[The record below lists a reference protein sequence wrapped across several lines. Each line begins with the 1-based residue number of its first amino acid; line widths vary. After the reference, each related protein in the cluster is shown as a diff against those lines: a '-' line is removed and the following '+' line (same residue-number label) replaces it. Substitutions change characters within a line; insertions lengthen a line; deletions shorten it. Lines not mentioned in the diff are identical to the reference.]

1 MSATATIDR
10 AESKN
15 MRLIGHSDLGG
26 FGNGGEG
33 MGLQKTKDGR
43 RIMYIAHEC
52 APINFSVVDVTDP
65 RQPHLVMQT
74 KLPHSQVRS
83 NSLDLVGDTL
93 AVAYQTQQTG
103 LQPAGVELFDVSD
116 PANPRS
122 ISFFDRSGP
131 HSQGAHYVGFMDGEY
146 MHISSGAPDFVP
158 TNPKDHQFYTIVDV
172 RNPSKPEEV
181 GRWWLPGTRQG
192 DDVAPPV
199 RHKKL
204 DAGFRTHN
212 INVYPERPD
221 RAYAAYID
229 GGIIILDIADKAH
242 PKMISRLDYHPP
254 LTGFTHTVLPLFSRD
269 LLIVTDEATRP
280 KGEDWPK
287 LTWVV
292 DASEET
298 NPVIIGSLP
307 LPPIE
312 KFAQRTARF
321 GAHNIHENYPAET
334 SFRSDDL
341 IFGAFFSMGVRVHDI
356 SKNPFHPDEVG
367 YYVPPTPP
375 GSRLDAIQMN
385 DVYVD
390 ENRLIYA
397 IDRISG
403 GVYILEL
410 TV

>member
-1 MSATATIDR
+1 M
-10 AESKN
+10 
-15 MRLIGHSDLGG
+15 
-26 FGNGGEG
+26 
-33 MGLQKTKDGR
+33 
-43 RIMYIAHEC
+43 
-52 APINFSVVDVTDP
+52 
-65 RQPHLVMQT
+65 
-74 KLPHSQVRS
+74 
-83 NSLDLVGDTL
+83 
-93 AVAYQTQQTG
+93 AYQTQQTG

-131 HSQGAHYVGFMDGEY
+131 HSQGAHLRVVHGWRIHAHQQRCARFYP
-146 MHISSGAPDFVP
+146 HIPQGPSV
-158 TNPKDHQFYTIVDV
+158 YTMVDV

-192 DDVAPPV
+192 DDVPPPV
-199 RHKKL
+199 RHKRL

-254 LTGFTHTVLPLFSRD
+254 MTGFTHTVLPLFSRG

-341 IFGAFFSMGVRVHDI
+341 IFGAFFSMGVRVYDV
-356 SKNPFHPDEVG
+356 SKNPFHPEEVG
-367 YYVPPTPP
+367 YYIPPTPARVAA
-375 GSRLDAIQMN
+375 GRHS
-385 DVYVD
+385 D
-390 ENRLIYA
+390 E
-397 IDRISG
+397 
-403 GVYILEL
+403 
-410 TV
+410 

>member
-1 MSATATIDR
+1 MSTTSTSNGVDIQ
-10 AESKN
+10 N

-26 FGNGGEG
+26 FANGGEG
-33 MGLQKTKDGR
+33 IGLQKTRDGR

-52 APINFSVVDVTDP
+52 APVNFTVVDVSDP
-65 RQPHLVMQT
+65 SKPQVVTQT
-74 KLPHSQVRS
+74 KLPHTEVRS

-93 AVAYQTQQTG
+93 AVAYQTQKPG
-103 LQPAGVELFDVSD
+103 LTPAGVELFDVSD

-122 ISFFDRSGP
+122 ISFFDRSGL
-131 HSQGAHYVGFMDGEY
+131 HSQGAHYVGFVDGEF
-146 MHISSGAPDFVP
+146 MHISSGAPDFTP
-158 TNPKDHQFYTIVDV
+158 THPKDHQFYQIVDV
-172 RNPSKPEEV
+172 RNPTKPQEV

-192 DDVAPPV
+192 DEAPPPI
-199 RHKKL
+199 RHTRI
-204 DAGFRTHN
+204 DNGFRTHN

-254 LTGFTHTVLPLFSRD
+254 LPGGFTHTVLPLFERG

-280 KGEDWPK
+280 RGEDWPK
-287 LTWVV
+287 MTWVV

-298 NPVIIGSLP
+298 NPVIIGSMP

-312 KFAQRTARF
+312 EYAKRTARF
-321 GAHNIHENYPAET
+321 GAHNIHENYPVPT
-334 SFRSDDL
+334 SFCSDRL
-341 IFGAFFSMGVRVHDI
+341 VFGAFFSMGVRVFDI
-356 SKNPFHPDEVG
+356 SNQFHPEEVG
-367 YYVPPTPP
+367 HYVPPAPA

-397 IDRISG
+397 IDRING
-403 GVYILEL
+403 GLHILEL

>member
-1 MSATATIDR
+1 M
-10 AESKN
+10 N
-15 MRLIGHSDLGG
+15 
-26 FGNGGEG
+26 
-33 MGLQKTKDGR
+33 
-43 RIMYIAHEC
+43 
-52 APINFSVVDVTDP
+52 APPSTSQSVDVTDP
-65 RQPHLVMQT
+65 SKPHLVTQT
-74 KLPHSQVRS
+74 RLPHAQVRS

-158 TNPKDHQFYTIVDV
+158 TNPKDHQFYSIVDV

-280 KGEDWPK
+280 KGRRLAKAHLGGGCQRRDQSGHHW
-287 LTWVV
+287 
-292 DASEET
+292 
-298 NPVIIGSLP
+298 LP
-307 LPPIE
+307 AAAP
-312 KFAQRTARF
+312 
-321 GAHNIHENYPAET
+321 Y
-334 SFRSDDL
+334 
-341 IFGAFFSMGVRVHDI
+341 
-356 SKNPFHPDEVG
+356 
-367 YYVPPTPP
+367 
-375 GSRLDAIQMN
+375 
-385 DVYVD
+385 
-390 ENRLIYA
+390 
-397 IDRISG
+397 
-403 GVYILEL
+403 
-410 TV
+410 

>member
-1 MSATATIDR
+1 MSATATIDG

-52 APINFSVVDVTDP
+52 APINFSV
-65 RQPHLVMQT
+65 
-74 KLPHSQVRS
+74 
-83 NSLDLVGDTL
+83 
-93 AVAYQTQQTG
+93 
-103 LQPAGVELFDVSD
+103 
-116 PANPRS
+116 
-122 ISFFDRSGP
+122 FDRSGP

-242 PKMISRLDYHPP
+242 PKMISRLDYHP
-254 LTGFTHTVLPLFSRD
+254 
-269 LLIVTDEATRP
+269 
-280 KGEDWPK
+280 
-287 LTWVV
+287 
-292 DASEET
+292 
-298 NPVIIGSLP
+298 
-307 LPPIE
+307 
-312 KFAQRTARF
+312 
-321 GAHNIHENYPAET
+321 
-334 SFRSDDL
+334 
-341 IFGAFFSMGVRVHDI
+341 
-356 SKNPFHPDEVG
+356 
-367 YYVPPTPP
+367 
-375 GSRLDAIQMN
+375 
-385 DVYVD
+385 
-390 ENRLIYA
+390 
-397 IDRISG
+397 
-403 GVYILEL
+403 
-410 TV
+410 